1 MADGPLVLTDED
13 KLVRQVEDEYQAA
26 YIYKDSLGLHS
37 TWAKAEDY
45 WLGQQNPAQ
54 DADDPG
60 SVTNIIQPIIE
71 SMVADLVSEPMEVFV
86 KGWTAT
92 DRAAA
97 PHAQMALEWIL
108 EKQNLPVK
116 QDRFERQRLKFGTGI
131 WKVYFQG
138 NAGPLGLPMVDVVG
152 VQNFFPDPKVK
163 QVTDLNLADY
173 VIHAIPRPL
182 SYIRRMWPDK
192 GKLVQPEPFPRYS
205 TEIFGMAPSAYYNI
219 TQNQAL
225 LLERWSIEDDGRLR
239 KVVTAHGVLLY
250 DSDKDPQRRAGYY
263 ALDRYPFMPV
273 PCYQREGT
281 IWGFSDYELLKPVQD
296 LINDLDDQIRL
307 NARLMGNIQVV
318 VGIASGIN
326 PFKWTAK
333 PGLRIP
339 ARDINAWRMVE
350 PPSIPPYVVG
360 RRSEALNYEAQFI
373 SGRTD
378 AVEGR
383 RVGSL
388 RAASAIIAL
397 QEAGQKRVNHK
408 KLMAQ
413 RGLSDMFATILDYVA
428 EYWTEEQEIGEEVRW
443 RGADLRQLPIL
454 QEDGSPLLDATGKPM
469 TRRANFDITVNFGAG
484 MPSNKAF
491 VYQAVLEM
499 TQYGLITKEEG
510 RAVIKQVLNWPIID
524 PWNPVGEFVQQT
536 GQQPRPDQITSTA
549 GMAEGPMFNPQD
561 IPPDFLNAMVQ
572 QMGGGNIPAPAEGM

>member
-1 MADGPLVLTDED
+1 MAEGPIILTDED
-13 KLVRQVEDEYQAA
+13 KLVQKVRDEYQAA
-26 YIYKDSLGLHS
+26 YIYKESLGLHS

-45 WLGQQNPAQ
+45 WRGEQNPPE

-71 SMVADLVSEPMEVFV
+71 SMVADLVSEPMEVSV

-97 PHAQMALEWIL
+97 PHAQLALEWIL
-108 EKQNLPVK
+108 EKQNLPLK

-131 WKVYFQG
+131 WKVYFAG
-138 NAGPLGLPMVDVVG
+138 NRGPLGMPMVDVVG

-163 QVTDLNLADY
+163 QYMDLNLADY
-173 VIHAIPRPL
+173 IIHAVPRSL
-182 SYIRRMWPDK
+182 SYIRRMYPDK
-192 GKLVQPEPFPRYS
+192 GKFVQPEPHPRYS
-205 TEIFGMAPSAYYNI
+205 TEIFGIEPSSYYEI

-225 LLERWSIEDDGRLR
+225 LLERWTIEDDGHLR
-239 KVVTAHGVLLY
+239 KVVVANDVLLY
-250 DSDKDPQRRAGYY
+250 DSDKDEKRKDGYY
-263 ALDRYPFMPV
+263 ALDRYPFIVV

-281 IWGFSDYELLKPVQD
+281 LWGLSDFELLKPVQD

-318 VGIASGIN
+318 VAVASGIN
-326 PFKWTAK
+326 PLKWTAK

-339 ARDINAWRMVE
+339 ARDVNAFRIVE
-350 PPSIPPYVVG
+350 PPNIPAYVVG
-360 RRSEALNYEAQFI
+360 RRTEALNYEAQFI

-383 RVGSL
+383 KVGSL

-397 QEAGQKRVNHK
+397 QEAGLKRVNHK
-408 KLMAQ
+408 KLLAQ
-413 RGLSDMFATILDYVA
+413 RALSEVFSIILDYVA
-428 EYWTEEQEIGEEVRW
+428 EYWTEEIEIGEEVRW
-443 RGADLRQLPIL
+443 RGADLKNLPIL
-454 QEDGSPLLDATGKPM
+454 TESGAPLLDNKGQPM

-491 VYQAVLEM
+491 VYQAALEM

-510 RAVIKQVLNWPIID
+510 RAIIKQVLNWPIID
-524 PWNPVGEFVQQT
+524 PWNPVGEFVQQVS
-536 GQQPRPDQITSTA
+536 QPNPAELTSTV
-549 GMAEGPMFNPQD
+549 GMSEGPMFSPQD
-561 IPPDFLNAMVQ
+561 IPPDFLNTVVSQLGGASTPTV
-572 QMGGGNIPAPAEGM
+572 GGNA